1 MTHVLTYFALPGRGF
16 VARVC
21 FGAAGV
27 KYVNKVVTFPEFKE
41 LKPTLPLGQLPVLT
55 LPSGREVCQSG
66 AIARYA
72 ATLAHLN
79 GSSPEETLLI
89 DEVVTSAEELMS
101 KCASRRKPRCARGRV
116 TRTLALENSAT
127 HVSRATAA
135 RCGAQLRRTL
145 TAAPGLRRVPQLPD
159 ADAKKAARLAFAAD
173 VMPKWL
179 TLLQDR
185 LGSGPFYGGETLNL
199 ADLSVFAVTGS
210 ICKGQWDYIDAEAAL
225 GLFPALRAH
234 HDAVKAHP
242 LVVEHAVYL

>member
-1 MTHVLTYFALPGRGF
+1 M
-16 VARVC
+16 
-21 FGAAGV
+21 
-27 KYVNKVVTFPEFKE
+27 
-41 LKPTLPLGQLPVLT
+41 
-55 LPSGREVCQSG
+55 
-66 AIARYA
+66 
-72 ATLAHLN
+72 
-79 GSSPEETLLI
+79 
-89 DEVVTSAEELMS
+89 
-101 KCASRRKPRCARGRV
+101 
-116 TRTLALENSAT
+116 
-127 HVSRATAA
+127 
-135 RCGAQLRRTL
+135 
-145 TAAPGLRRVPQLPD
+145 PQLPD

-225 GLFPALRAH
+225 GPFLALRAH